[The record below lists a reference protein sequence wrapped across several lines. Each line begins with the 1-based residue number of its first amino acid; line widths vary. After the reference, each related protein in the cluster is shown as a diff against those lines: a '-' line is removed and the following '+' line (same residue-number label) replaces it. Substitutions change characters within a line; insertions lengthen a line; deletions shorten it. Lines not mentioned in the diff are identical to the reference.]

1 MSRAI
6 LTKWYSHS
14 WFYDLFVRYYEPF
27 FDVVEHCVLPSQPD
41 NRCYQI
47 EIDLINAA
55 LSELKGKHDLVMVAD
70 LDEIVVANPD
80 KYHDFGDYLDR
91 FNKRGIRVIGYNVI
105 GMPDDKP
112 LDLERKITDQRSCW
126 EREPVYDKPMITR
139 LPMTLTLGCHNC
151 NVKMDF
157 DDDLRLF
164 HLRDADIEQLAR
176 HSGMKRTGRYME
188 AFKVRQSRAELIPEK
203 WRVI

>member
-1 MSRAI
+1 MTPEFSPHIQVGRLWREIQDAGYKTQELRAGARLEELEWCMSRAI

-14 WFYDLFVRYYEPF
+14 WFYPLFMRYYEPF
-27 FDVVEHCVLPSQPD
+27 FDVVEHCILPSQPD

-91 FNKRGIRVIGYNVI
+91 FDKRGIRVIGYNVI

-112 LDLERKITDQRSCW
+112 LDLERKITDQRSYW

-139 LPMTLTLGCHNC
+139 AS
-151 NVKMDF
+151 
-157 DDDLRLF
+157 DDLDSWL
-164 HLRDADIEQLAR
+164 
-176 HSGMKRTGRYME
+176 S
-188 AFKVRQSRAELIPEK
+188 
-203 WRVI
+203 